1 MGFFRSLFSSA
12 PKVEESLPSLF
23 VDPSEVVEA
32 KVPRRRGR
40 DKPVWEP
47 QTVPSKAPV
56 VSSEVRAE
64 IARQMRWEPVN
75 GEYSVDLIT
84 AFNSRFWEPPFVEG
98 VNASGNQFARFF
110 SADSQMGDPK
120 QGPLVLDRRLYVPLN
135 ARPVGRELVACHK
148 VDLLGEQDCQSF
160 LQSVGCGFFWLEAE
174 MGPIPKGKHQ
184 GKTTVQF
191 RLNGVFVGWLSLLQ
205 AKRHAKH
212 VQPRPAVCI
221 GRVVPGPNKL
231 EVEVL
236 LPEFEGMRRTYVQQ
250 TR

>member
-1 MGFFRSLFSSA
+1 MGFFRSLFSST

-47 QTVPSKAPV
+47 QTVPSKAHV

-75 GEYSVDLIT
+75 GEYSVYLIT

-110 SADSQMGDPK
+110 NADSQMGDPK

-135 ARPVGRELVACHK
+135 AKPVGRELVACHK

-160 LQSVGCGFFWLEAE
+160 LQSVGCGFSGLKRKWVQSQRGSTGGKRRSSSGS
-174 MGPIPKGKHQ
+174 MGCSWAG
-184 GKTTVQF
+184 
-191 RLNGVFVGWLSLLQ
+191 
-205 AKRHAKH
+205 
-212 VQPRPAVCI
+212 
-221 GRVVPGPNKL
+221 
-231 EVEVL
+231 
-236 LPEFEGMRRTYVQQ
+236 
-250 TR
+250 